1 MSDINV
7 KLKQNLEDA
16 NTLFKILFATI
27 KIGKPA
33 SKRKIADVAD
43 ISSQLVDYHID
54 KLVVNGQLIMVD
66 SKYMAQKA
74 FVDRSI
80 YKFLKEKVITQALVD
95 NIAYKIDFSQ
105 AEVQNN
111 AVLEESIIT
120 LLKLFTI
127 ELKEK

>member
-7 KLKQNLEDA
+7 KLKHNLEDA

-27 KIGKPA
+27 KIGEPT
-33 SKRKIADVAD
+33 SKRKIADVAE

-54 KLVVNGQLIMVD
+54 KLVANGQLIMVA

-74 FVDRSI
+74 FLDRNI

-95 NIAYKIDFSQ
+95 NIAYKLDFSQ
-105 AEVQNN
+105 AEVQAN

-120 LLKLFTI
+120 LLKLFSI

>member
-1 MSDINV
+1 MTDINV
-7 KLKQNLEDA
+7 KLKHNLEDA

-27 KIGKPA
+27 KIGEPV

-54 KLVVNGQLIMVD
+54 KLVANGQLIMVD

-74 FVDRSI
+74 FLDRSI

-95 NIAYKIDFSQ
+95 NIAYKLDFSQ
-105 AEVQNN
+105 AEVQDN

>member
-7 KLKQNLEDA
+7 KLKHNLEDA

-27 KIGKPA
+27 KIGEPA

-54 KLVVNGQLIMVD
+54 KLVVNGQLIMVG

-105 AEVQNN
+105 AEVQDN

-127 ELKEK
+127 DLKEK

>member
-1 MSDINV
+1 MTDINV
-7 KLKQNLEDA
+7 KLKHNLEDA

-27 KIGKPA
+27 KIGEPA

-54 KLVVNGQLIMVD
+54 KLVANGQLIIVD

-74 FVDRSI
+74 FLDRSI

-105 AEVQNN
+105 AEVQDNT
-111 AVLEESIIT
+111 VLEESIIT

-127 ELKEK
+127 ELKEE

>member
-1 MSDINV
+1 MTDINV
-7 KLKQNLEDA
+7 KLKHNLEDA
-16 NTLFKILFATI
+16 NTLFKILFAAI
-27 KIGKPA
+27 KIGEPA

-54 KLVVNGQLIMVD
+54 KLVTNGQLIIVD

-74 FVDRSI
+74 FLDRSI

-95 NIAYKIDFSQ
+95 NIAYKLDFSQ
-105 AEVQNN
+105 AEVQDN

>member
-7 KLKQNLEDA
+7 KLKHNLEDA

-27 KIGKPA
+27 KIGEPA

-54 KLVVNGQLIMVD
+54 KLVVNGQLIIVD

-74 FVDRSI
+74 FLDRSI

-95 NIAYKIDFSQ
+95 NIAYKLDFSQ
-105 AEVQNN
+105 AEVQDN

>member
-7 KLKQNLEDA
+7 KLKHNLEDA

-27 KIGKPA
+27 KIGEPT

-54 KLVVNGQLIMVD
+54 KLVANGQLIIVD

-74 FVDRSI
+74 FLDRSI

-95 NIAYKIDFSQ
+95 NIAYKLDFSQ
-105 AEVQNN
+105 AEVQDN

-127 ELKEK
+127 ELKKV

>member
-7 KLKQNLEDA
+7 KLKHNLEDA

-27 KIGKPA
+27 KIGEPA

-54 KLVVNGQLIMVD
+54 KLVANGQLIIVD

-74 FVDRSI
+74 FLDRSI

-95 NIAYKIDFSQ
+95 NIAYKLDFSQ
-105 AEVQNN
+105 AEVQDNV
-111 AVLEESIIT
+111 VLEESIIT

>member
-27 KIGKPA
+27 KIGEPA

-54 KLVVNGQLIMVD
+54 KLVANGQLIIVD

-74 FVDRSI
+74 FLDRSI

-95 NIAYKIDFSQ
+95 NIGYKLDFSQ
-105 AEVQNN
+105 AEVQDN

>member
-1 MSDINV
+1 MTDINV
-7 KLKQNLEDA
+7 KLKHNLEDA

-27 KIGKPA
+27 KIGEPV

-54 KLVVNGQLIMVD
+54 KLVANGQLIIVD

-74 FVDRSI
+74 FLDRSI

-95 NIAYKIDFSQ
+95 NIAYKLDFSQ
-105 AEVQNN
+105 AEVQDN

>member
-7 KLKQNLEDA
+7 KLKHNLEDA

-27 KIGKPA
+27 KIGEPA

-74 FVDRSI
+74 FLDRSI

-95 NIAYKIDFSQ
+95 NIAYKLDFSQ
-105 AEVQNN
+105 AEVQDNT
-111 AVLEESIIT
+111 VLEESIIT

>member
-7 KLKQNLEDA
+7 KLKHNLEDA

-27 KIGKPA
+27 KIGEPA
-33 SKRKIADVAD
+33 SKRKIADVAE

-54 KLVVNGQLIMVD
+54 KLVANGQLIMVA

-74 FVDRSI
+74 FLDRNI
-80 YKFLKEKVITQALVD
+80 YKFLKEKVITQVLVD
-95 NIAYKIDFSQ
+95 NIAYKLDFSQ
-105 AEVQNN
+105 AEVQDN

-120 LLKLFTI
+120 LLKLFSI

>member
-7 KLKQNLEDA
+7 KLKHNLEDA

-27 KIGKPA
+27 KIGEPA

-43 ISSQLVDYHID
+43 ISSQLVDYHIG
-54 KLVVNGQLIMVD
+54 KLVANGQLIMVD

-74 FVDRSI
+74 FLDRSI

-95 NIAYKIDFSQ
+95 NIAYKLDFSQ
-105 AEVQNN
+105 AEVQDN

-127 ELKEK
+127 ELKEE